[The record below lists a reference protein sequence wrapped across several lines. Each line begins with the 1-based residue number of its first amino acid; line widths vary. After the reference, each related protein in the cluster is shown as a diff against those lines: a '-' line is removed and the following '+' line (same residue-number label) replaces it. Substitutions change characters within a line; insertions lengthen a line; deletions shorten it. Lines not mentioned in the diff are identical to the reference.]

1 MSHTEFR
8 ELRGPLVA
16 LVLTGPTEGPG
27 HGKGG
32 GLAYLCSGYVSR
44 QEDQHSGHIQKE
56 HTAEALCLKSLGGR
70 MTWTCHS
77 VSKDWARGCSA
88 CV

>member
-16 LVLTGPTEGPG
+16 LVLTGPTEGPE
-27 HGKGG
+27 HRKGG

-44 QEDQHSGHIQKE
+44 QEDQHSGHTQKE
-56 HTAEALCLKSLGGR
+56 HTAEALKFLGGR
-70 MTWTCHS
+70 MTWTYHS